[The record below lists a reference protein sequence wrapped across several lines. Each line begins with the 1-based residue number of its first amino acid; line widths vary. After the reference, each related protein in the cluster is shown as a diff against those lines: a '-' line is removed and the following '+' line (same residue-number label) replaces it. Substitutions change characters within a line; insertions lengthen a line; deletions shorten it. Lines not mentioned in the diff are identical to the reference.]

1 MTGSASEGGSLP
13 GIDTRVIAAL
23 TELGFSQYEARTY
36 AGLIG
41 REPMTG
47 YAIAK
52 DTLVPQPKV
61 YETLGRLVER
71 GAVLQVSG
79 SRPNS
84 WPSRPP
90 ACWVSWNG
98 QFRQRLATVELEVSR
113 MRRESD
119 QVQELRLYKETNSWI
134 AIVSAASHLI
144 SGASE
149 RIYVSGHGSYLDA
162 LGEEIPAADRRGV
175 RTDVLCFG
183 EPPFSLPN
191 GVVIRHSSTDGV
203 VYRHHQSRHLAVTC
217 DTAAALWALAPE
229 GDKWEAVW
237 SDSDSL
243 LTALV
248 KGFIRHDI
256 FSQRMFRDF
265 STEMLAQVRRRPG
278 GTVRPAPGGCRGG
291 HAPGHRKAGHRGTG
305 RSPARLSRKTG
316 RTYRP
321 AGRLSPACPDSAGHG
336 EGRCSGG
343 RTARRGPRRFQLDV
357 APLTLYCA
365 CVMFPTLPTR
375 VVSSVTSTRDAAV
388 FCARAASSRASN
400 CW

>member
-1 MTGSASEGGSLP
+1 MTGSASEGGSQP

-23 TELGFSQYEARTY
+23 TDLGFSQYEARTY

-79 SRPNS
+79 S
-84 WPSRPP
+84 P
-90 ACWVSWNG
+90 AKFVAIAPARVLS
-98 QFRQRLATVELEVSR
+98 QLEREFRQRLAAVELEVSR

-134 AIVSAASHLI
+134 AIVNAANHLI
-144 SGASE
+144 SSANE
-149 RIYVSGHGSYLDA
+149 RIYASGHGTYLDA
-162 LGEEIPAADRRGV
+162 LGEEITAADRRGV
-175 RTDVLCFG
+175 RIDVLCFG
-183 EPPFSLPN
+183 EPPFSLHN
-191 GVVIRHSSTDGV
+191 GVVIRHSSTDGI

-229 GDKWEAVW
+229 GDRWEAVW
-237 SDSDSL
+237 SDHDPL

-265 STEMLAQVRRRPG
+265 STEMLARYGAGLEGLFDRHPADSDEGTPRAIAESGTAERGSRRL
-278 GTVRPAPGGCRGG
+278 A
-291 HAPGHRKAGHRGTG
+291 
-305 RSPARLSRKTG
+305 
-316 RTYRP
+316 
-321 AGRLSPACPDSAGHG
+321 
-336 EGRCSGG
+336 
-343 RTARRGPRRFQLDV
+343 
-357 APLTLYCA
+357 
-365 CVMFPTLPTR
+365 
-375 VVSSVTSTRDAAV
+375 
-388 FCARAASSRASN
+388 
-400 CW
+400 